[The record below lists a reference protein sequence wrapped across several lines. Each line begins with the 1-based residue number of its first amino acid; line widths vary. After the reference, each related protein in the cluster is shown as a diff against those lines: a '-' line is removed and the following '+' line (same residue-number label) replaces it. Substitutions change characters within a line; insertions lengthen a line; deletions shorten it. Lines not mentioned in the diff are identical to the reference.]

1 MTTVHLPDTNA
12 SKVSAALVESRRHT
26 GSQTVGVVL
35 TLVIVA
41 EEATHETAL
50 RSAAQAA
57 REHPSRIL
65 VVIPRRGRGG
75 PRLDAEIRV
84 GELGPGDT
92 VILRM
97 YGPLAHHAESVVLPL
112 LTPDNPVVVWWP
124 GKAPPCPGQ
133 EPLGR
138 LAKRRVTDAA
148 AVSRPLTAL
157 KQRAAGYTPG
167 DTDLSWTRLTPWRAL
182 LAAALDQVVP
192 KVDRACV
199 EGARGNPSVEVLA
212 AWLETRLGIDVVRR
226 VSKGPGLT
234 AVELHVPSGL
244 VRLSRPDG
252 HLAQLDI
259 PGSPRRPVGLRRR
272 ETYELLAE
280 EMRRLDPDDIYEATI
295 ARFTPAE
302 TARTTSDRAAPKS
315 ATKKT
320 AAKTAAARTARAATT
335 KAAATKAAKRAAR
348 TAKAASRAST
358 GPEGSA

>member
-1 MTTVHLPDTNA
+1 MTVVHLPGTSA
-12 SKVSAALVESRRHT
+12 SKVSAALVESRRHM
-26 GSQTVGVVL
+26 GSQTIGVVL

-65 VVIPRRGRGG
+65 VVIPRRARGG

-97 YGPLAHHAESVVLPL
+97 YGPLANHAESVVLPL

-157 KQRAAGYTPG
+157 RQRAAGYTPG

-192 KVDRACV
+192 KVDSASV

-259 PGSPRRPVGLRRR
+259 PGSPERPVGLRRR

-280 EMRRLDPDDIYEATI
+280 EMRRLDPDDVYEATI
-295 ARFTPAE
+295 ARFAPAE
-302 TARTTSDRAAPKS
+302 GARTASGRAAAKR
-315 ATKKT
+315 ATKQP
-320 AAKTAAARTARAATT
+320 AKTAAARTARAATA
-335 KAAATKAAKRAAR
+335 KAATTKAAKRATR

-358 GPEGSA
+358 GPEGAA